1 MQVRG
6 IEKDTQVLVRM
17 NKGNYIVRTRRARR
31 CRADGERCALD
42 FNLATSFSF
51 SFFFFPKSLEP
62 VCLSIRFRRRRLHQ
76 PRRLPLRRWL
86 LRGNIYIYVCICVCT
101 CEVNEQLFF
110 NPRASTHKNYWFSP
124 RTSPTHG
131 RPCFLSWPTYM
142 PPTRAL
148 TISTI
153 PRLRRKRPT
162 TPIVLGPYLPTY
174 QTSRNRSPNQMAI
187 RVTLPRLFSPKYSR
201 TEVDDGALMVCS

>member
-1 MQVRG
+1 MQ
-6 IEKDTQVLVRM
+6 T
-17 NKGNYIVRTRRARR
+17 
-31 CRADGERCALD
+31 ERDALD

-51 SFFFFPKSLEP
+51 SFFFPKLGARLSLYPFPPSPASPAAAASPPTLASSWEY
-62 VCLSIRFRRRRLHQ
+62 
-76 PRRLPLRRWL
+76 
-86 LRGNIYIYVCICVCT
+86 IYIYVCICVCT

-131 RPCFLSWPTYM
+131 RPCFLSWTTYM

-153 PRLRRKRPT
+153 PRLLRKRPT
-162 TPIVLGPYLPTY
+162 TPIVVGPNLPTY

-187 RVTLPRLFSPKYSR
+187 RVTLPRLFSRSTANLGR
-201 TEVDDGALMVCS
+201 ITEH

>member
-1 MQVRG
+1 MRW
-6 IEKDTQVLVRM
+6 ILT
-17 NKGNYIVRTRRARR
+17 
-31 CRADGERCALD
+31 
-42 FNLATSFSF
+42 
-51 SFFFFPKSLEP
+51 
-62 VCLSIRFRRRRLHQ
+62 
-76 PRRLPLRRWL
+76 LRRVFLFLFFNSKKLGARLSLYPFPPSPASPAAAASPPTLASSWE
-86 LRGNIYIYVCICVCT
+86 YIYVCICVCT

>member
-1 MQVRG
+1 MRWILTLRRVF
-6 IEKDTQVLVRM
+6 LVF
-17 NKGNYIVRTRRARR
+17 T
-31 CRADGERCALD
+31 
-42 FNLATSFSF
+42 
-51 SFFFFPKSLEP
+51 PKSLEP
-62 VCLSIRFRRRRLHQ
+62 GLSLYPFPPSPVTSAAAASLRLS
-76 PRRLPLRRWL
+76 L
-86 LRGNIYIYVCICVCT
+86 LRGNIYIYMYQWYQCVCT

-187 RVTLPRLFSPKYSR
+187 RVTLQRSFSPKYSR
-201 TEVDDGALMVCS
+201 TEVVDGALMVCS